1 LNDLCFNLAGGGWS
15 NTIVTRKPHLR
26 LLAALLVA
34 SGVGACSGAGG
45 SGTGATTPSGEPS
58 SGVTVTITP
67 SGVVPKNLAVAP
79 GSQVTF
85 VNNDSRHHNM
95 YSDPHPEHTDC
106 PEFDS
111 VGFLSPGQSRQT
123 GNLNI
128 VRTCGFHD
136 HDDSEN
142 SKWRG
147 NIVIQ

>member
-1 LNDLCFNLAGGGWS
+1 MKRRLARATSGLVLLALTAACGGGG
-15 NTIVTRKPHLR
+15 R
-26 LLAALLVA
+26 A
-34 SGVGACSGAGG
+34 
-45 SGTGATTPSGEPS
+45 ATTPSQPPS
-58 SGVTVTITP
+58 GDATVTLTTG
-67 SGVVPKNLAVAP
+67 GVVPKNLTVAP

-85 VNNDSRHHNM
+85 LNNDTRHHSM

-111 VGFLSPGQSRQT
+111 VGYLAPGERRQT

-136 HDDSEN
+136 HDDAGN
-142 SKWRG
+142 PKWQG